1 MIINKKIFGELESL
15 YVTVL
20 VRNKYDDPTNFTER
34 CKMHAEILDK
44 LQVPFK
50 VQNLVAYAGEKR
62 ENWFNYNDIVIKNVL
77 KDLGCI
83 LQL

>member
-1 MIINKKIFGELESL
+1 MIINKEIFGELVSL

-20 VRNKYDDPTNFTER
+20 VRNKYDDSTNFTER

>member
-1 MIINKKIFGELESL
+1 MIINKEIFGELVSL

-20 VRNKYDDPTNFTER
+20 VRNKYDDPTNFAER

-44 LQVPFK
+44 LQVPFR
-50 VQNLVAYAGEKR
+50 VQNLVACAGEKR
-62 ENWFNYNDIVIKNVL
+62 HNWFNYNDIVIKEVL

-83 LQL
+83 LQ

>member
-1 MIINKKIFGELESL
+1 MIINKEIFGELVSL
-15 YVTVL
+15 YVTIL
-20 VRNKYDDPTNFTER
+20 VRNKYDDPTNFAER

-44 LQVPFK
+44 LQVPFR
-50 VQNLVAYAGEKR
+50 VQNLVAFAGEKK
-62 ENWFNYNDIVIKNVL
+62 ENWFNYNDIVIKDVL